1 MRTVLKFAFEW
12 ILATLSQA
20 YAKTSAATT
29 TTTRTARETS
39 EAGKALKISQ
49 AERQTDRPIDPQT
62 DTLCKRMGV
71 CHKRTEG
78 EGYSPQWQQPL
89 SLASRST
96 NKLFTLWGH
105 YHYITLHYIIQQ
117 HPPPPALLLFS
128 WGTLARPRAS
138 IEIRSI
144 VGTVPMSWASR
155 PRERGRREEREVT
168 GRNFFKMRPHNVR
181 PLSSSPSLSV
191 SLSLASC
198 LCFWVNE
205 L

>member
-1 MRTVLKFAFEW
+1 M
-12 ILATLSQA
+12 ATLSQA

-29 TTTRTARETS
+29 TTVTRRETS

-71 CHKRTEG
+71 CHKRGEG
-78 EGYSPQWQQPL
+78 EGNSPQWQQPL

-105 YHYITLHYIIQQ
+105 YHYITLHYIIQHQ
-117 HPPPPALLLFS
+117 PPPLPLFS

-181 PLSSSPSLSV
+181 PSLPLPLSLC
-191 SLSLASC
+191 LALASC

>member
-20 YAKTSAATT
+20 YAKTSAKTT
-29 TTTRTARETS
+29 TTVTRRETS

-71 CHKRTEG
+71 CHKRGEG

-105 YHYITLHYIIQQ
+105 YHYITLHYIIQ

-155 PRERGRREEREVT
+155 PRGKEGGE
-168 GRNFFKMRPHNVR
+168 K
-181 PLSSSPSLSV
+181 
-191 SLSLASC
+191 
-198 LCFWVNE
+198 NE
-205 L
+205 K

>member
-117 HPPPPALLLFS
+117 HPPPLLSFSSRGGHWHALAQALKFAQLL
-128 WGTLARPRAS
+128 A
-138 IEIRSI
+138 
-144 VGTVPMSWASR
+144 
-155 PRERGRREEREVT
+155 
-168 GRNFFKMRPHNVR
+168 
-181 PLSSSPSLSV
+181 
-191 SLSLASC
+191 
-198 LCFWVNE
+198 LCQCPGQVAQGKEGGEKNE
-205 L
+205 K